1 MVPTAWPGTLKR
13 RVDVCLLYGQSRL
26 LLLLQQPQKL
36 ILNLHLTGV
45 YLVLAF
51 GQFFEP
57 LLIAANLLRRFAL
70 HSDQRLHFTL
80 NSVHCS
86 FKVLC
91 SASNPAMGEVFC
103 SGWPGSARNRP
114 RGFSGK
120 VVKVSDDAEILA
132 VEIAVS
138 RSYSEGRQAK
148 H

>member
-80 NSVHCS
+80 NSAPLLIQGFVLGFQPRNGGS
-86 FKVLC
+86 FLFRV
-91 SASNPAMGEVFC
+91 ARFRPEPAERIF
-103 SGWPGSARNRP
+103 WQ
-114 RGFSGK
+114 
-120 VVKVSDDAEILA
+120 
-132 VEIAVS
+132 
-138 RSYSEGRQAK
+138 GRK
-148 H
+148 G